1 MLCFLYHEKMG
12 MAFFVL
18 QSTPNPPS
26 ISLVPTL
33 LRAQLVF
40 VSRPVLVTQT
50 AAMTKSVAPMAVA
63 VPVWM
68 QFVFP
73 TIMSQINSVLIPVDS
88 LGSVLLV
95 AVVTMTV
102 KTAKCAA
109 PMDVVKLVL
118 PALPSPSVAHTSDHS
133 SMQLQWPSAVPGC
146 PWVPT
151 SHSVTLMGTTYLCST
166 MRGSPGVCTH
176 RQGYL
181 SLASTGGERWPSVEV
196 SQLDI

>member
-1 MLCFLYHEKMG
+1 
-12 MAFFVL
+12 
-18 QSTPNPPS
+18 
-26 ISLVPTL
+26 
-33 LRAQLVF
+33 
-40 VSRPVLVTQT
+40 
-50 AAMTKSVAPMAVA
+50 MTKSVAPMAVA
-63 VPVWM
+63 APVWM

-73 TIMSQINSVLIPVDS
+73 TIMSQLNSVLIPVDS
-88 LGSVLLV
+88 LESVLLV

-133 SMQLQWPSAVPGC
+133 SMQLQWPLAFPGC

-181 SLASTGGERWPSVEV
+181 SLASTGGERWPGVETAQPVRVPTTQDRPLLPVMDATSVCAPRQAWQHAQRGRV
-196 SQLDI
+196 WAHAPSPQ